1 VQQPNWIQW
10 QREDLQGL
18 QPNGVSSVSMAE
30 PTVPALPAMSVSFRE
45 EDVNLSL
52 LPEDSRDIESQAF
65 VDAVFALYQ
74 EPYEGM
80 EGSFSCSYTEG
91 LFEISWIPLGD
102 PGTEL
107 MQVRLLLEA
116 EPHVHRLEPLHPAA
130 LTLLTMQNGVPMA
143 AAPVRPPGGTAATP

>member
-1 VQQPNWIQW
+1 VRQPGWIQW
-10 QREDLQGL
+10 RRENLQV
-18 QPNGVSSVSMAE
+18 QHPHWVSTVSMAG

-45 EDVNLSL
+45 EDVDLSR

-91 LFEISWIPLGD
+91 LFEIGWIPLGD

-107 MQVRLLLEA
+107 MQVRSGSRRRGSSARSVLGAAGEGYRQPSRA
-116 EPHVHRLEPLHPAA
+116 AKAHR
-130 LTLLTMQNGVPMA
+130 
-143 AAPVRPPGGTAATP
+143 R

>member
-1 VQQPNWIQW
+1 
-10 QREDLQGL
+10 
-18 QPNGVSSVSMAE
+18 MAE
-30 PTVPALPAMSVSFRE
+30 PKVPALPAMSVSFRE
-45 EDVNLSL
+45 EDLDLSR

-107 MQVRLLLEA
+107 MQVRWLLEDGRQEEA
-116 EPHVHRLEPLHPAA
+116 IPLLEQLLEREPDNLEALHVLTRVLSGHRLL
-130 LTLLTMQNGVPMA
+130 N
-143 AAPVRPPGGTAATP
+143 

>member
-1 VQQPNWIQW
+1 
-10 QREDLQGL
+10 
-18 QPNGVSSVSMAE
+18 
-30 PTVPALPAMSVSFRE
+30 MSVSFRE
-45 EDVNLSL
+45 EDVDLSR

-107 MQVRLLLEA
+107 MQVRELLEDGLPDPRGHETA
-116 EPHVHRLEPLHPAA
+116 DARSGLRAGDRG
-130 LTLLTMQNGVPMA
+130 GVP
-143 AAPVRPPGGTAATP
+143 GGGAVAWCWR

>member
-1 VQQPNWIQW
+1 
-10 QREDLQGL
+10 
-18 QPNGVSSVSMAE
+18 
-30 PTVPALPAMSVSFRE
+30 MSVSFRE
-45 EDVNLSL
+45 EDVDLSR

-80 EGSFSCSYTEG
+80 EGSSFSCSYTEG

-107 MQVRLLLEA
+107 MQVRWLLEDGRHEEA
-116 EPHVHRLEPLHPAA
+116 IPLLEQLLEREPNNLEARHVLMMVLNGHRLLS
-130 LTLLTMQNGVPMA
+130 
-143 AAPVRPPGGTAATP
+143 